1 MRSHSNFSLQKRSKN
16 ASCSK
21 SFVAGRWGAIV
32 AGSAL
37 AAFGLSRRS
46 GGGLAFALAGGG
58 IALAGAKARPYLKPF
73 SARASILVNCSPEEA
88 FQRWQKFEDFPRFMR
103 HLQSVINL
111 GDGRYRWVAVGPADT
126 PVQWDAQ
133 VATIRENELIE
144 WHTLPNS
151 QITVNG
157 RVEFEQEPE
166 DRGTAIRVE
175 IEFAPPAGR
184 LGYAITSL
192 FGKNPGFIMLQDLRR
207 FKALLEAGEVPTT
220 EGQSHGARSARVA
233 VLRLINPDRPPR
245 KEARLAETFEAQRGI
260 A

>member
-1 MRSHSNFSLQKRSKN
+1 MRSNSDFSLQNRGKN
-16 ASCSK
+16 ASCPK
-21 SFVAGRWGAIV
+21 YFVAGRWGAIV
-32 AGSAL
+32 AGGAL
-37 AAFGLSRRS
+37 AAIGLSRRS
-46 GGGLAFALAGGG
+46 GGGLALALAGGG
-58 IALAGAKARPYLKPF
+58 IALAGAKARPYLRPF
-73 SARASILVNCSPEEA
+73 SARASILLNCSPGEA
-88 FQRWQKFEDFPRFMR
+88 FQRWQKFEEFPRFMR
-103 HLQSVINL
+103 HVQSVKNL
-111 GDGRYRWVAVGPADT
+111 GDGRYRWVAVGPADI

-166 DRGTAIRVE
+166 ERGTAIHVE
-175 IEFAPPAGR
+175 IQFSPPAGR
-184 LGYAITSL
+184 LGYAVTSL
-192 FGKNPGFIMLQDLRR
+192 FGKDPGFIMLQDLRR

-233 VLRLINPDRPPR
+233 VLRMINPDRPPR
-245 KEARLAETFEAQRGI
+245 KEARLTETFEAQRGI

>member
-1 MRSHSNFSLQKRSKN
+1 MRSNSDSYSHNRRDS
-16 ASCSK
+16 ASYPK

-32 AGSAL
+32 AGGAL

-46 GGGLAFALAGGG
+46 GGGLALAIAGGG
-58 IALAGAKARPYLKPF
+58 IALAGAKARPYLEPF
-73 SARASILVNCSPEEA
+73 SARSSILVNCSREEA
-88 FQRWQKFEDFPRFMR
+88 FQRWSKFEDFPSFM
-103 HLQSVINL
+103 HHVESVTNL

-133 VATIRENELIE
+133 VETIRENELIE

-157 RVEFEQEPE
+157 RVEFTKEPDE
-166 DRGTAIRVE
+166 RGTSIHVS
-175 IEFAPPAGR
+175 IEFAPPAGP
-184 LGYAITSL
+184 LGYSVASL
-192 FGKNPGFIMLQDLRR
+192 FGKDPSFLIRQDLRR

-220 EGQSHGARSARVA
+220 EGQPHGPRSAA
-233 VLRLINPDRPPR
+233 IAALRFVNPDRPPR
-245 KEARLAETFEAQRGI
+245 KEPRLSENLESQRGI